1 MQAQKPTVYILHG
14 DNKLAIR
21 EFIDKLRQK
30 LGDAQASQMDVQ
42 RFDGNALDSGSL
54 EEACTTIPFLSPRRL
69 ILLENADSV
78 IKRGNRE
85 DAFFELLSR
94 LPQTTALVLV
104 DYRNLE
110 PQSSELLQ
118 WAQDHS
124 TQTFVRSFQTPKGR
138 DFGRWMVKRCRALGG
153 EIDPQAAALLADLVA
168 GDTHLAEQELEK
180 LLDYVDR
187 QRPINIQDVEQLTPF
202 HGQSN
207 VFAMV
212 DAVGQRDGRQAFS
225 HLHRLL
231 ADHPPRYAF
240 SMIVRQFRLLL
251 QAREALDAQIDP
263 HKVLKVHTFVI
274 DKVSAQ
280 ARNFSLNDLENIY
293 HKLLDID
300 LASKTGRVDLDVAL
314 DSLLA
319 ALAA

>member
-1 MQAQKPTVYILHG
+1 MQTQKPTVYILHG

-21 EFIDKLRQK
+21 EFISKLRQK

-42 RFDGNALDSGSL
+42 RFDGDSLDFGSL

-69 ILLENADSV
+69 ITLENAGSV
-78 IKRGNRE
+78 IGKGNRE
-85 DAFFELLSR
+85 DAFFDLLDR
-94 LPQTTALVLV
+94 LPQSTALILV
-104 DYRNLE
+104 DFRNLN
-110 PQSSELLQ
+110 PQSSKLLQ
-118 WAQDHS
+118 WAQDHALQS
-124 TQTFVRSFQTPKGR
+124 YVRDFKTPKGH
-138 DFGRWMVKRCRALGG
+138 DFTRWMTKRCRAVGG

-180 LLDYVDR
+180 LLDYVYR
-187 QRPINIQDVEQLTPF
+187 QRPVNIHDVEQPTPF

-207 VFAMV
+207 VIAMV
-212 DAVGQRDGRQAFS
+212 DAVEQRDGRQAFT

-231 ADHPPRYAF
+231 EDHPPRYAF

-251 QAREALDAQIDP
+251 QAREAIDTQIDP
-263 HKVLKVHTFVI
+263 HKVLKVHAFVI

-319 ALAA
+319 VLTA